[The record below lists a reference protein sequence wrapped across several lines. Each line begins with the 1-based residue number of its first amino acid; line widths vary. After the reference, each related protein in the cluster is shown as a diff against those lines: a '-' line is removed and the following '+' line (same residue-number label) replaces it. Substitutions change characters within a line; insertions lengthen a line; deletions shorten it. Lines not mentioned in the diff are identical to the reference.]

1 MAQFQDIEYRQNS
14 EDPATFFY
22 TPGQPSPE
30 LTPAGSPAASLVGT
44 GDGGFFQLG
53 THWDLTMSQ
62 LNDLQQY
69 LRSKFPDLTS
79 APILRPDS
87 VSVDDV
93 KLVLQ
98 MPDRSSSVLAT
109 SASAGYPPYAAV
121 FDVELDGAHFAQ
133 TSMALS
139 GRENVLKV
147 QYQISGQSAVS
158 CTATIS
164 GDVRQDVQELD
175 SESDFDTCR
184 SRIESAIADGRI
196 QVTVSGDQASA
207 ELRDR
212 TISKAKDYAAR
223 TLQRMLAG
231 TDSSLDAAHLLASVT
246 LSDTKPVKL
255 LREADVGGWFSGGNS
270 VKLVVAAVPA
280 GPPGDTINST
290 FKLGFDLQDL
300 PIAFVQIASGSVK
313 DVLRP
318 PAFSPITLKLNP
330 GKPVTIATKYTDGG
344 QPYEIQINAASEM
357 SLSPQQ
363 MGCCLVTVDGSDR
376 KQNGAKQLKMRVK
389 YHPTG
394 NGTEDEH
401 TINWQ
406 YGDWTDS
413 WYFIS
418 RESGLGGVIEYS
430 WQETA
435 SDGTVVDHPPL
446 KTSQTQLKL

>member
-1 MAQFQDIEYRQNS
+1 MAKFQDVDYRQNS
-14 EDPATFFY
+14 ENPANFFY
-22 TPGQPSPE
+22 TPGRPSPE
-30 LTPAGSPAASLVGT
+30 LTAAGVPAAMLVGT

-53 THWDLTMSQ
+53 VHWAVSQNQLQDLA
-62 LNDLQQY
+62 QY
-69 LRSKFPDLTS
+69 IRKQFPDLAS
-79 APILRPDS
+79 APILSPDS
-87 VSVDDV
+87 VTVDDV

-109 SASAGYPPYAAV
+109 ASSAAYPPFTALFNVTLDAAR
-121 FDVELDGAHFAQ
+121 FAQ

-139 GRENVLKV
+139 GREDVLKV
-147 QYQISGQSAVS
+147 QYDISGQSLVS
-158 CTATIS
+158 CTATIA
-164 GDVRQDVQELD
+164 GDAQPDVQALD
-175 SESDFDTCR
+175 PGADTAACL
-184 SRIESAIADGRI
+184 SQIESAIADGRI
-196 QVTVSGDQASA
+196 QLTVAGDEVSP
-207 ELRDR
+207 ELRDK
-212 TISKAKDYAAR
+212 TISTAKEHAAR
-223 TLQRMLAG
+223 VLQRMLSG
-231 TDSSLDAAHLLASVT
+231 TDSDLDAAHLLASVT

-255 LREADVGGWFSGGNS
+255 LREADVGRWFSGGNS
-270 VKLVVAAVPA
+270 VKLAVAAVPA
-280 GPPGDTINST
+280 GSPGDTINCT

-300 PIAFVQIASGSVK
+300 PIAFVQIASGSLK

-330 GKPVTIATKYTDGG
+330 GKPVTITTKYTDGG
-344 QPYEIQINAASEM
+344 QPYEIQISAANEM

-363 MGCCLVTVDGSDR
+363 LGCCLVTVDGSGR